1 MSYPSPQ
8 VPTADPAAQPR
19 LDGAKN
25 LAKKLPDILSL
36 PLLMLFG
43 FLLCYLLPF
52 HAPAPHEVKVAV
64 AGFVSA
70 AQVAPELDQ
79 QVSGAF
85 DVIPVSDAAQARQ
98 QVSDQEAQAGFVVD
112 GAEATLYVT
121 NADGILLEETVV
133 KAFTPI
139 AQAEKL
145 TLNVV
150 NLVPTVPDDS
160 LGESMLYLALAWTLS
175 PYLLGV
181 SLIIVGRTLSLGARL
196 AVIVSLGTFASILGY
211 LIAYWLGPVPG
222 QALAVLYGFLNFEAV
237 ALTVF
242 GLGLFLG
249 KYIIPVALTLFAFIS
264 VPSSG
269 GAIPYQMVPT
279 FFNWLHPVM
288 PMGNLIDALRS
299 IFYFNGTNMTRP
311 SLVLCAWIVAGAAL
325 VVASARVERGHRR
338 APDGPGAPGAG
349 AVTGTRAGDAGVLGA
364 DAGRAVSAIGNG
376 RVADPAASAL
386 PGAARG
392 RADASSVEGSG
403 PAAADA
409 SGLPGAAHA
418 PVEPTFVEAPAVAP
432 VPAANG
438 ADGIG
443 SRPPMLFGRV
453 TDAAG
458 GPIAGASV
466 TIIGQ
471 DGRQVLR
478 TSTERHGRYA
488 ADSLPEGLLTVLAAP
503 AGRMPVANQVTL
515 SRDLPTRQDFVIP
528 GSTDGIGS
536 WPA

>member
-299 IFYFNGTNMTRP
+299 IFYFDGTNMVRP
-311 SLVLCAWIVAGAAL
+311 TLVLFTWIIMGATL
-325 VVASARVERGHRR
+325 IVVSVRLRR
-338 APDGPGAPGAG
+338 A
-349 AVTGTRAGDAGVLGA
+349 RQ
-364 DAGRAVSAIGNG
+364 R
-376 RVADPAASAL
+376 PA
-386 PGAARG
+386 
-392 RADASSVEGSG
+392 
-403 PAAADA
+403 PAAAAPAVMQAPTVHPVPAVNGTTGFGHRPSMLFGTVTDA
-409 SGLPGAAHA
+409 TGIPVWAANITVIDAHGHQLTRTSTDSSGRYAVDGLPGA
-418 PVEPTFVEAPAVAP
+418 
-432 VPAANG
+432 
-438 ADGIG
+438 I
-443 SRPPMLFGRV
+443 
-453 TDAAG
+453 
-458 GPIAGASV
+458 
-466 TIIGQ
+466 
-471 DGRQVLR
+471 
-478 TSTERHGRYA
+478 
-488 ADSLPEGLLTVLAAP
+488 LTVLLSA
-503 AGRMPVANQVTL
+503 AGRMPLATRVALT
-515 SRDLPTRQDFVIP
+515 SDLPVRQDFVLP
-528 GSTDGIGS
+528 DQGQGARRDDGVLDR
-536 WPA
+536 A